1 MVQAMP
7 LSTFSIVGHD
17 SKKQDLGVAVESR
30 FPCVGSIV
38 PHALAKVGAA
48 ATQSYANVT
57 YGPRGLELLAAGK
70 SPEEVI
76 QQLTASDAEADKRQV
91 AVVDAKG
98 RAAAFTGKE
107 CFPWAGHRVG
117 KGYSAQGNILQSE
130 SVVLEMC
137 EGFESAEGDL
147 ADRLLLALEAG
158 QRAGGDRR
166 GQQSAALLVVR
177 EKGGYGGFTDRY
189 VDIRVDDHQR
199 PIEELRRIFRIYDL
213 ILLDRGDPTE
223 FVPIDTTVGR
233 RLQQMLTVLGYYEG
247 EVTGRYDVATSKAL
261 ESYAGVENLEN
272 RLRKEP
278 VVSRRVLEFME
289 NQARAR
295 SHDSG
300 AQSPGGRD
308 CHELGVPGDEE

>member
-1 MVQAMP
+1 MP
-7 LSTFSIVGHD
+7 LSTFSIVAYD
-17 SKKQDLGVAVESR
+17 AKRQDLGVAVESR

-38 PHALAKVGAA
+38 PHALAKVGAV
-48 ATQSYANVT
+48 ATQSYSNPT
-57 YGPRGLELLAAGK
+57 YGPQGLDLLATGK
-70 SPEEVI
+70 GPEEVI
-76 QQLTASDAEADKRQV
+76 RQLTASDVEAEKRQV
-91 AVVDAKG
+91 GIVDAKG

-117 KGYSAQGNILQSE
+117 RGYACQGNILSGE
-130 SVVLEMC
+130 GVVADMA
-137 EGFESAEGDL
+137 EGFEAAEGDL
-147 ADRLLLALEAG
+147 ADRLLVALEAG

-177 EKGGYGGFTDRY
+177 EKAGYGGFTDRY

-199 PIEELRRIFRIYDL
+199 PIEELKRVFQIYDL

-223 FVPIDTTVGR
+223 FVPIDGTVGR
-233 RLQQMLTVLGYYEG
+233 QLQEMLTVLGYYQG

-278 VVSRRVLEFME
+278 VVSRRVLEFMK
-289 NQARAR
+289 NQAIAR
-295 SHDSG
+295 SHDTG
-300 AQSPGGRD
+300 A
-308 CHELGVPGDEE
+308 